1 MHSVNIKSINFFQ
14 GNLKIPFFALPTSLL
29 GVSQVLNKQLL
40 VTKISRALCNINKL
54 LVERE
59 GMRSRI
65 HEYKLDYAKVLR
77 QLGREKMVGKYAK
90 TRWDGGGLFII
101 TRKQKQ

>member
-1 MHSVNIKSINFFQ
+1 MIRKPERDTGLSLFRCKIVSAGSLDRNMHSANIKSINFFQ
-14 GNLKIPFFALPTSLL
+14 GNLKIPLFALPTSLL

-40 VTKISRALCNINKL
+40 VTKISRALCNINKP

-65 HEYKLDYAKVLR
+65 HKYKLDYAKV
-77 QLGREKMVGKYAK
+77 
-90 TRWDGGGLFII
+90 
-101 TRKQKQ
+101 